1 MIVAA
6 ASGSVGE
13 TIAPSTKAASHGR
26 PGIRPCAAHATAHI
40 VASTS
45 PTVLS
50 VSPRRLAR
58 RSLKLAK
65 IAAP

>member
-13 TIAPSTKAASHGR
+13 TTAPSAKAAAHGR
-26 PGIRPCAAHATAHI
+26 PGTIAWATTATAAI
-40 VASTS
+40 VASTR
-45 PTVLS
+45 PTDDS

-58 RSLKLAK
+58 RSLRFAK
-65 IAAP
+65 NAAP